1 MIFSRQKKTRHLGFD
16 YHSWPGAIQQER
28 FKEHQGLRYQDQRP
42 LLHGDLGHDDG
53 GGGDQDNHPQV
64 GTAFLWVFW
73 PSFNTGAA
81 AEGDAQMRALIN
93 TYLALCASCMAA
105 FAISALVNPQVTRR
119 KTFPQPFLSS
129 PFSLDQFCQKKI
141 PST

>member
-1 MIFSRQKKTRHLGFD
+1 MIFSKQKKTKNLGFD

-42 LLHGDLGHDDG
+42 LLHGDLGHGDG

-119 KTFPQPFLSS
+119 KTFLSS
-129 PFSLDQFCQKKI
+129 TFP
-141 PST
+141 

>member
-1 MIFSRQKKTRHLGFD
+1 MTLPSPSQVLYNKNASKSTKAGATRTSDLFSMVSMMIMMMPVTMVDCENPR
-16 YHSWPGAIQQER
+16 
-28 FKEHQGLRYQDQRP
+28 
-42 LLHGDLGHDDG
+42 
-53 GGGDQDNHPQV
+53 QV

-105 FAISALVNPQVTRR
+105 FAISALVNPQV
-119 KTFPQPFLSS
+119 
-129 PFSLDQFCQKKI
+129 CV
-141 PST
+141 